1 MAMADNV
8 KLVTAV
14 LMAAAGIAAFYYFD
28 AQPDIVRVLIVLGAA
43 AAAIAVGYPTAL
55 GRSTWEFLKSARGE
69 LRKVVWP
76 TNKETMQV
84 TLVVFG
90 MVVLAAL
97 FLWLVD
103 WGLLK
108 AMRALT
114 GRGA

>member
-1 MAMADNV
+1 MADRI
-8 KLVTAV
+8 KLIAAV
-14 LMAAAGIAAFYYFD
+14 LILVAGIAAFYYFD
-28 AQPDIVRVLIVLGAA
+28 TQPAVVRWLMVLGALA
-43 AAAIAVGYPTAL
+43 ATAVVGYPTAA
-55 GRSTWEFLKSARGE
+55 GRSLWEFLKDARGE

-76 TNKETMQV
+76 TNKETLQV

-90 MVVLAAL
+90 MVVLVAL

-108 AMRALT
+108 AMRGLT

>member
-1 MAMADNV
+1 MAD
-8 KLVTAV
+8 KIRLVIAV
-14 LMAAAGIAAFYYFD
+14 LILMLGIGGFYYYGD
-28 AQPDIVRVLIVLGAA
+28 LPAAVRVLIVLAGAG
-43 AAAIAVGYPTAL
+43 IAVAIGSQTEA
-55 GRSTWEFLKSARGE
+55 GRGLWEFTKAARGE

-84 TLVVFG
+84 TLVVFA
-90 MVVLAAL
+90 MVVVIAI
-97 FLWLVD
+97 FLWVVD